1 MRALLRLGIRGY
13 RRFLSGRGPLARV
26 TCSFARSESCSAY
39 GLRVTTESQGTMEAL
54 RLIRQRL
61 ARCGRASLY
70 KSQDDLAFG
79 ELYDDL
85 DPSRFYASLAAA
97 RESPE
102 SVALL
107 ARGAAQCALLMGLQD
122 LARQHARRA
131 GGCRAMPPLRD
142 ARRVRTAWRWRLLI
156 RLSLLGLCLGLW
168 PVFGPW
174 SVAPV
179 ILLGPLLLLGHLRRV
194 QRLDRLLCQCSF
206 TRIRPAHNL
215 PMGTRTLR
223 IPSPSLSPPTSGVEA
238 RSMG

>member
-1 MRALLRLGIRGY
+1 MRWLLRLGIRGY
-13 RRFLSGRGPLARV
+13 QRYLSGRGPLARV
-26 TCSFARSESCSAY
+26 TCSFASSESCSAY
-39 GLRVTTESQGTMEAL
+39 GLRVATESQGTMEAL

-61 ARCGRASLY
+61 SRCGMASMY

-85 DPSRFYASLAAA
+85 DPSRFYALLTAA

-102 SVALL
+102 SVALV
-107 ARGAAQCALLMGLQD
+107 ARGAAQCALLTGRQD

-131 GGCRAMPPLRD
+131 GGAGAMPPLRD
-142 ARRVRTAWRWRLLI
+142 ARRVRTAWRWRLLM
-156 RLSLLGLCLGLW
+156 RLSLLGLGLGLW

-179 ILLGPLLLLGHLRRV
+179 ILLGPLLLLGHLRRA
-194 QRLDRLLCQCSF
+194 QRLDRLLCLCSF
-206 TRIRPAHNL
+206 TRIRPALNR
-215 PMGTRTLR
+215 PMGTRTFR
-223 IPSPSLSPPTSGVEA
+223 VPPQSTAVSET